1 MSPLVPMSPEDATRR
16 LEAST
21 RAYAEELVRAG
32 LAPDD
37 AAREALAS
45 LRRLL
50 PDGAATPGHRFAGI
64 TRGGAMVGYAWF
76 GPHPTLHDA
85 AYVFN
90 VEIDAAHRGRGLGGA
105 ALREV
110 ARIAADGGSTRLG
123 LQVFETNT
131 GAIRLYERLGFE
143 TTRAGEGR
151 REMWLDLIGEL
162 TVDGLQRVM
171 TGAWP
176 APETAPL
183 GDWLLRA
190 GRGFTQ
196 RANSVATTGAPGMGI
211 EAALDTVEAWYAA
224 RRLPPNLTIA
234 GPAGFDHRRHPVG
247 APALARGYRMSTS
260 AVTLTGSAHAAA
272 AAAVGESPADARITV
287 GPELE
292 EDWLA
297 AYGASRE
304 VDESAARAILTG
316 SAAQAFATARG
327 DGRVLAI
334 GRLAVNDGW
343 GGIAAMWTEPGA
355 RRRGLGRAV
364 LGALGAECLR
374 RGVTRIHL
382 QTESGNAA
390 AFALYRSAG
399 FTPHHGYVNLRR

>member
-1 MSPLVPMSPEDATRR
+1 MALLVPMSPDDATRR

-21 RAYAEELVRAG
+21 AGYTQELVNAG
-32 LAPDD
+32 MTRDA

-50 PDGAATPGHRFAGI
+50 PDGVATPGHRFAGI
-64 TRGGAMVGYAWF
+64 TSDGTAVGYAWF

-85 AYVFN
+85 AYLFDL
-90 VEIDAAHRGRGLGGA
+90 EIDPAHRGRGLGGA

-110 ARIAADGGSTRLG
+110 ARIAAGGGSTRLG
-123 LQVFETNT
+123 LQVFEANT

-151 REMWLDLIGEL
+151 REMWLDLIGEP
-162 TVDGLQRVM
+162 TVDDLQRVM

-196 RANSVATTGAPGMGI
+196 RANSVATTGDPGMGI
-211 EAALDTVEAWYAA
+211 EAALDAVEAWYAA
-224 RRLPPNLTIA
+224 RGLPPNLTIA
-234 GPAGFDHRRHPVG
+234 GPSGFDHRRHPVG
-247 APALARGYRMSTS
+247 APAHARGYRMSTS
-260 AVTLTGSAHAAA
+260 AVTLTGSAHATAA
-272 AAAVGESPADARITV
+272 HGGSPADVRITV
-287 GPELE
+287 GPALE
-292 EDWLA
+292 EDWLT

-304 VDESAARAILTG
+304 VDEAAARAILTG

-355 RRRGLGRAV
+355 RRRGLARAV

-374 RGVTRIHL
+374 HGVTRIHL
-382 QTESGNAA
+382 QVESGNAA